1 MKIIKS
7 KDLKFIPASH
17 EDQANPEVW
26 KKVLFK
32 KEDLSEGRI
41 QMINWAK
48 LPPGNTFKPHYHEDM
63 DEIFIILNGK
73 AAIKVMDKEAIL
85 EKGDAVLIPMREV
98 HQMTN
103 LGKEDVY
110 YLVIGISHGQGGK
123 TIVTE

>member
-1 MKIIKS
+1 MVIIKS
-7 KDLKFIPASH
+7 KDLEFIPASH
-17 EDQANPEVW
+17 EDQVNPEVW

-63 DEIFIILNGK
+63 DEIFIIMEGEAEIK
-73 AAIKVMDKEAIL
+73 AGNKKERL
-85 EKGDAVLIPMREV
+85 QKGDSALVPLKEV